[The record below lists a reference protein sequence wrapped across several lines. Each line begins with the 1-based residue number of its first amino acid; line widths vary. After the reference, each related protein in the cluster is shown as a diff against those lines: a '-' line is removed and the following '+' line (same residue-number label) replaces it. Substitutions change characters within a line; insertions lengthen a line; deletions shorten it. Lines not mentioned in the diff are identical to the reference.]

1 MYKITAELSGFATA
15 TRDNVQVLVGQNVV
29 MNLKMNVSS
38 VQESVTVSGQSPL
51 VDTAGSQTGGNIDPV
66 QMQQLP
72 VNGRNWMG
80 LTILA
85 PGRRAN
91 DVADSP
97 TGIGGTTGVG
107 FQRGDPGY
115 YQLILDGQQ
124 VTNTMAQSTFGQPKF
139 ARDSIGEFQFM
150 SARFDATQ
158 GRSQGL
164 LVNAVS
170 KAGANRPFGSVYGYF
185 RDDKFNAADFVA
197 HKVLPYNN
205 VQTGTTYGGPIIH
218 DRAHIFGYYSTAR
231 ARRSLHAAPYPSTT
245 WICRPCGRS
254 TRAGSGP
261 TFRSPTR
268 AACCCAATCGG
279 TTCQSISPASLEGT

>member
-1 MYKITAELSGFATA
+1 VSILLVPWAAQAQDATFSGVVSDATDAVLPGATVTAIHVDTGTTFVAVSEGNGSYRIPTLRVGVYKITAELVGFTTV
-15 TRDNVQVLVGQNVV
+15 TRENVQVLVGQNVV
-29 MNLKMNVSS
+29 MNLRMTVSS
-38 VQESVTVSGQSPL
+38 VQESVTVSGQAPL
-51 VDTAGSQTGGNIDPV
+51 VNTTGSELGGNIDPI
-66 QMQQLP
+66 QMQALP

-85 PGRRAN
+85 PGSRAN
-91 DVADSP
+91 DVGESP
-97 TGIGGTTGVG
+97 TGIGGTTGG
-107 FQRGDPGY
+107 GLLRGDPGY

-197 HKVLPYNN
+197 HKL
-205 VQTGTTYGGPIIH
+205 
-218 DRAHIFGYYSTAR
+218 
-231 ARRSLHAAPYPSTT
+231 
-245 WICRPCGRS
+245 
-254 TRAGSGP
+254 
-261 TFRSPTR
+261 
-268 AACCCAATCGG
+268 
-279 TTCQSISPASLEGT
+279 